1 MSEVKAL
8 TTEEEARA
16 KEMMRY
22 TYDDSTVEEYV
33 LRNLAS
39 ASWRSIGQRIF
50 LSEARTKAFIRANL
64 EKIRMYAHNKRIF
77 SNPAFL
83 PDDIL
88 YRLKRLDTKVAAI
101 QTELGGSETL
111 LECNVEKANAVF
123 YFLKSLSQRDLRV
136 LDEVIQAY
144 IQSGG
149 YFHFNVDREP
159 LAAFAQR
166 IRHMDVHFIELY
178 SCMAGIYGNSLEGI
192 LQWQEM
198 LRLIYLDSFGGL
210 SRQGRQRRS
219 NATKKRKRTRTPI
232 MKSVCRRHRTRTR
245 TRSRKHA

>member
-1 MSEVKAL
+1 
-8 TTEEEARA
+8 
-16 KEMMRY
+16 MMRY

-50 LSEARTKAFIRANL
+50 LSEARTKAFIRANR
-64 EKIRMYAHNKRIF
+64 EKIRMYAHDERIF

-88 YRLKRLDTKVAAI
+88 YRLKRLDAKVAAI
-101 QTELGGSETL
+101 QT
-111 LECNVEKANAVF
+111 
-123 YFLKSLSQRDLRV
+123 
-136 LDEVIQAY
+136 
-144 IQSGG
+144 
-149 YFHFNVDREP
+149 
-159 LAAFAQR
+159 
-166 IRHMDVHFIELY
+166 
-178 SCMAGIYGNSLEGI
+178 
-192 LQWQEM
+192 EM

-219 NATKKRKRTRTPI
+219 NATKKRKRTRTPK